1 MLILAALMAVAVL
14 TGCSRST
21 YSQEDIGAEPAN
33 LDETTILGKWYF
45 EGGEKTY
52 VEFFEDGTYVT
63 NNDGTEGNGTYTLS
77 DDYKTLHMTE
87 ETSSIDDDVTL
98 MYGEDILYMR
108 WSSTREQIFTR
119 EIKES

>member
-1 MLILAALMAVAVL
+1 MLAALMAVLAL
-14 TGCSRST
+14 TGCGSGT
-21 YSQEDIGAEPAN
+21 YTQSDIGAEPED

-45 EGGEKTY
+45 EGGENTY

-87 ETSSIDDDVTL
+87 ETSEIDDDVTL
-98 MYGEDILYMR
+98 MYGEDILYML
-108 WSSTREQIFTR
+108 WSSNREQIFTR
-119 EIKES
+119 EISES